1 MNNKRLFKQD
11 GIAEIIQPNS
21 ILHSEV

>member
-21 ILHSEV
+21 ILHSAV